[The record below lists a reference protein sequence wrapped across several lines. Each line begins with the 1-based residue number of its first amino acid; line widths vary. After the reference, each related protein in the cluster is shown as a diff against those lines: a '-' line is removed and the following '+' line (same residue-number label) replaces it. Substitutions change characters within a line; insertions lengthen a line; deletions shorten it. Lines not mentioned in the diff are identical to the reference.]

1 MKIYGLILAAGFSS
15 RMGKLKALLPLDGC
29 TVLSRCIRSLV
40 NGGASDV
47 FVVTGHKA
55 DQVGAE
61 AKVLGMHEIFNP
73 DYEQGMFSS
82 VRAGVQGL
90 PSDTAAFLVLPVDIP
105 LVRSSTIRALTFDY
119 ASAPAD
125 IIYPCFR
132 GERGHPPLIS
142 AKLIPE
148 ILAHD
153 GKGGLRAVLE
163 RHDPNARELRMPD
176 LGILRDLDTPED
188 YEQARAISRRRI
200 PLPEECEALW
210 ELADTPHQTREHC
223 KTVAEAACL
232 MAEALNKTR
241 NNKKILDLNV
251 VKCAALM
258 HDIAKLK
265 RNHES
270 AGAAILAGYGFSGI
284 ADIVA
289 AHRDTDIKPDSP
301 LTEQEIVFLADK
313 LFQGTTPVS
322 LDQRYGKTLER
333 WKDDPEAVAA
343 ITGRLSRAKDLL
355 QRYEQETGI
364 SIPCHLPRLMA
375 KELV

>member
-1 MKIYGLILAAGFSS
+1 MKIYGLILAAGLSS
-15 RMGKLKALLPLDGC
+15 RMGRLKALLPLDGC

-47 FVVTGHKA
+47 FVVTGHMA
-55 DQVGAE
+55 EQVGAE
-61 AKVLGMHEIFNP
+61 AKALGMHEIFNP
-73 DYEQGMFSS
+73 DFEKGMFSS
-82 VRAGVQGL
+82 VKAGLQEL
-90 PSDTAAFLVLPVDIP
+90 PDDAAAFLILPVDIP

-119 ASAPAD
+119 SSEPAD

-142 AKLIPE
+142 SKLIPE

-153 GKGGLRAVLE
+153 GQGGLRTVLE
-163 RHDPNARELRMPD
+163 RHDAKARELNMPD
-176 LGILRDLDTPED
+176 LGILHDLDTPDD
-188 YEQARAISRRRI
+188 YEQARLISRRRV

-210 ELADTPHQTREHC
+210 ELADTPLQTREHC

-232 MAEALNKTR
+232 MAEALNKSR
-241 NNKKILDLNV
+241 NHQNQLDLNV

-258 HDIAKLK
+258 HDVAKLK
-265 RNHES
+265 RNHEA

-284 ADIVA
+284 ANIVA
-289 AHRDTDIKPDSP
+289 AHRDTDIKPESP

-313 LFQGTTPVS
+313 LFQGNTPVS

-343 ITGRLSRAKDLL
+343 ITARLARAKDLL
-355 QRYEQETGI
+355 QRYEQESGI
-364 SIPCHLPRLMA
+364 SVPEHLPTLMA
-375 KELV
+375 RELV

>member
-15 RMGKLKALLPLDGC
+15 RMGKLKALLPLNGC

-40 NGGASDV
+40 NGGAADV
-47 FVVTGHKA
+47 YVVTGHKA
-55 DQVGAE
+55 DKVGAE

-82 VRAGVQGL
+82 VKKGVQEL
-90 PSDTAAFLVLPVDIP
+90 PDDAEAFLILPVDIP

-119 ASAPAD
+119 SSAPTD

-132 GERGHPPLIS
+132 GERGHPPLINT
-142 AKLIPE
+142 KLIPE
-148 ILAHD
+148 IIAHD
-153 GKGGLRAVLE
+153 GKGGLRTVLE
-163 RHDPNARELRMPD
+163 RHDRNARDLNMPD
-176 LGILRDLDTPED
+176 IGILHDLDTPED
-188 YEQARAISRRRI
+188 YEKARQISRRRV

-210 ELADTPHQTREHC
+210 ELADTPLQTREHC

-232 MAEALNKTR
+232 MAEALNKAR
-241 NNKKILDLNV
+241 NHNKPLDLNI

-258 HDIAKLK
+258 HDVAKLK
-265 RNHES
+265 RNHEA

-301 LTEQEIVFLADK
+301 LTEREIVFLADK
-313 LFQGTTPVS
+313 LFQGTNPVS

-333 WKDDPEAVAA
+333 WKDDPEAVTA
-343 ITGRLSRAKDLL
+343 ITGRLERAKDLL
-355 QRYEQETGI
+355 LRYEQEAGI
-364 SIPCHLPRLMA
+364 NVPERLAPLAA
-375 KELV
+375 KAIL

>member
-1 MKIYGLILAAGFSS
+1 MEIYGLVLAAGFSS
-15 RMGKLKALLPLDGC
+15 RIGKLKALLPIDDC
-29 TVLSRCIRSLV
+29 TVLSSCIRSLV

-55 DQVGAE
+55 DQIGAQ
-61 AKVLGMHEIFNP
+61 ANALGMHEIYNP

-82 VRAGVQGL
+82 VKAGVRGL
-90 PSDTAAFLVLPVDIP
+90 PDDASAFLVLPVDIP

-119 ASAPAD
+119 SSAPTD

-153 GKGGLRAVLE
+153 GTGGLRAILE
-163 RHDPNARELRMPD
+163 RYDSTARERNMPD

-188 YEQARAISRRRI
+188 YEKARQIPRRRV
-200 PLPEECEALW
+200 PLPEECMALW
-210 ELADTPHQTREHC
+210 ELADTPLQTREHC
-223 KTVAEAACL
+223 KAVAEAACF
-232 MAEALNKTR
+232 MAEALNR
-241 NNKKILDLNV
+241 NRDRQKALDLDM
-251 VKCAALM
+251 VKGAALM
-258 HDIAKLK
+258 HDVAKLK
-265 RNHES
+265 SNHEA
-270 AGAAILAGYGFSGI
+270 AGAAILAGYGFTGI

-289 AHRDTDIKPDSP
+289 SHRDTDIKADSP

-313 LFQGTTPVS
+313 IFQGTTPVS

-343 ITGRLSRAKDLL
+343 ITGRLERAKTLL
-355 QRYEQETGI
+355 QRFEQEAKVKV
-364 SIPCHLPRLMA
+364 PQQLPQLDR
-375 KELV
+375 KS